1 MIFQLQ
7 PNHVRAFGTP
17 EEVQALYEELVYDLG
32 EKRGKVQRLCL
43 YNPILGTFPLGLWR
57 EAETALRSRGVSVI
71 VNDLRRCPATRRGLP
86 LAWLLPHQREAVE
99 AAIRLSVTCIDIPTA
114 GGKGE
119 VLAALPMELPCDWLI
134 LADDAKVL
142 SQLGDPK
149 VGRFVKRS
157 GERPGRI
164 GGGLWEEGYRVTVA
178 SPATLDQRW
187 DGNRWDEA
195 SQRLFQRVRGVIYD
209 EVHMS
214 GSPRSQRILA
224 SIPNAYYWVGFSG
237 TIEGRGDRRD
247 MTVRSFF
254 GPAGYKVQASVLEA
268 AGVIATQKLVMVRC
282 DQPDQPAYEAGGYQ
296 RAVTLSKARNGV
308 IARIWQ
314 KEKTGCLTFI
324 RELDH
329 GRYLL
334 RIAQHLGIR
343 AEFVNGEMDAGP
355 IDKAITRF
363 ERGEIDVLIASDVLK
378 QGADTIHVY
387 SGINAAGRK
396 SVIETI
402 QRRGRAGRICREAG
416 CARCA
421 VMGKKSTA
429 TWYDLY
435 DTDSLAEKMWSERRR
450 KLPGLWLGRHSRERL
465 AAYKAKGILV
475 DVVSDL

>member
-1 MIFQLQ
+1 
-7 PNHVRAFGTP
+7 
-17 EEVQALYEELVYDLG
+17 
-32 EKRGKVQRLCL
+32 
-43 YNPILGTFPLGLWR
+43 
-57 EAETALRSRGVSVI
+57 
-71 VNDLRRCPATRRGLP
+71 
-86 LAWLLPHQREAVE
+86 
-99 AAIRLSVTCIDIPTA
+99 
-114 GGKGE
+114 
-119 VLAALPMELPCDWLI
+119 
-134 LADDAKVL
+134 
-142 SQLGDPK
+142 
-149 VGRFVKRS
+149 
-157 GERPGRI
+157 
-164 GGGLWEEGYRVTVA
+164 
-178 SPATLDQRW
+178 
-187 DGNRWDEA
+187 
-195 SQRLFQRVRGVIYD
+195 
-209 EVHMS
+209 
-214 GSPRSQRILA
+214 
-224 SIPNAYYWVGFSG
+224 
-237 TIEGRGDRRD
+237 
-247 MTVRSFF
+247 
-254 GPAGYKVQASVLEA
+254 
-268 AGVIATQKLVMVRC
+268 MVRC

-296 RAVTLSKARNGV
+296 WAVTLSKARNGV

-402 QRRGRAGRICREAG
+402 QRRGRAGRICREAN

-435 DTDSLAEKMWSERRR
+435 DTDSWAEKMWNERRR
-450 KLPGLWLGRHSRERL
+450 KLPGHSAQNVTLAPRFSPHASSSAHLPTRPAHFEAVFSIRGTLFNLQCIRMQCIPNSLTAPLSLDHLYPSGRQTSRFFWFQEFPPTLTFPRIETM
-465 AAYKAKGILV
+465 AQTCSPSQKIRAT
-475 DVVSDL
+475 